1 MTAYSFT
8 DGKWKMY
15 IEVYQDTDDEG
26 NPISD
31 PVHEWV
37 HCDVFDVPVPV
48 LINECDSLILEL
60 SHNEVEHYKLKQE
73 YETASEK
80 LLEAAAKEKANDNDI
95 IKAKYGG
102 NNDKTRKKYVREEL
116 AEEYS
121 ELKQIEFRNG
131 YLKRYIPFLK
141 TVINAKVSLME
152 LDDGER

>member
-1 MTAYSFT
+1 MTVYSFT

-15 IEVYQDTDDEG
+15 VTVPTVDDKEQ
-26 NPISD
+26 S
-31 PVHEWV
+31 EWI

-73 YETASEK
+73 YESASEK
-80 LLEAAAKEKANDNDI
+80 LLEDAAKEKANGNDI

-116 AEEYS
+116 ADKYS
-121 ELKQIEFRNG
+121 ELKQIEFGNE

-152 LDDGER
+152 LGDIEG